1 MGFGN
6 LEMTVVYLENTK
18 LAMTVVYLENTKKE
32 AKGKQLSLTRQK
44 KQNRM
49 NRAPL
54 KLNSD
59 LLINF
64 VKANKGYWRQGCFLN
79 LERCLFVLKI

>member
-6 LEMTVVYLENTK
+6 L
-18 LAMTVVYLENTKKE
+18 AITVVYLENTKKE
-32 AKGKQLSLTRQK
+32 VKGKQLSLTRQK
-44 KQNRM
+44 KQNRI
-49 NRAPL
+49 NLAPL

-64 VKANKGYWRQGCFLN
+64 VKANKEYWR
-79 LERCLFVLKI
+79 

>member
-6 LEMTVVYLENTK
+6 LAMSVVYPED
-18 LAMTVVYLENTKKE
+18 TKKE
-32 AKGKQLSLTRQK
+32 AEGKQLSLTRQK

-59 LLINF
+59 LLINLL
-64 VKANKGYWRQGCFLN
+64 KRIKGIGDKR
-79 LERCLFVLKI
+79 VS

>member
-6 LEMTVVYLENTK
+6 P
-18 LAMTVVYLENTKKE
+18 AMTGVYLENTKKE
-32 AKGKQLSLTRQK
+32 VKGKQLSLTRQE
-44 KQNRM
+44 KQNRI

-79 LERCLFVLKI
+79 LERCLFVLQI

>member
-6 LEMTVVYLENTK
+6 L
-18 LAMTVVYLENTKKE
+18 AMTGVYLENTKKE
-32 AKGKQLSLTRQK
+32 AGGKQLSLTRQK

-49 NRAPL
+49 TRAPL
-54 KLNSD
+54 KLNLY

>member
-6 LEMTVVYLENTK
+6 LAMLGVYLEN
-18 LAMTVVYLENTKKE
+18 NKKE

-54 KLNSD
+54 KLNPD

-64 VKANKGYWRQGCFLN
+64 VKANKGYWRRGCFLN
-79 LERCLFVLKI
+79 LEDACLF

>member
-6 LEMTVVYLENTK
+6 
-18 LAMTVVYLENTKKE
+18 LAMTVVYFENTKKE

-54 KLNSD
+54 KLKPD

-64 VKANKGYWRQGCFLN
+64 VKANKAYWRQGCFLN
-79 LERCLFVLKI
+79 LEDACLF

>member
-1 MGFGN
+1 MGFRN
-6 LEMTVVYLENTK
+6 
-18 LAMTVVYLENTKKE
+18 LAMTVAYLENTKKE

-49 NRAPL
+49 NRALL

-59 LLINF
+59 LLTNF

-79 LERCLFVLKI
+79 LERCSFVLKI

>member
-1 MGFGN
+1 
-6 LEMTVVYLENTK
+6 MTG
-18 LAMTVVYLENTKKE
+18 VYLENTKKE
-32 AKGKQLSLTRQK
+32 VKGKQLSLTRQK

-49 NRAPL
+49 NRAPR

-64 VKANKGYWRQGCFLN
+64 FKANKGYWRQGCFLN

>member
-6 LEMTVVYLENTK
+6 LAMSVVYPED
-18 LAMTVVYLENTKKE
+18 TKKE
-32 AKGKQLSLTRQK
+32 AEGKQLSLTRQK

-59 LLINF
+59 LLINLS
-64 VKANKGYWRQGCFLN
+64 KRIKGIGDKR
-79 LERCLFVLKI
+79 VS

>member
-6 LEMTVVYLENTK
+6 LTITVVYP
-18 LAMTVVYLENTKKE
+18 ENTKKE

-49 NRAPL
+49 NRSPL

-64 VKANKGYWRQGCFLN
+64 CQS
-79 LERCLFVLKI
+79 E

>member
-6 LEMTVVYLENTK
+6 L
-18 LAMTVVYLENTKKE
+18 AITVVYLENTKKE
-32 AKGKQLSLTRQK
+32 VKGKQLSLTRQE
-44 KQNRM
+44 KQNRI

-59 LLINF
+59 LLIF
-64 VKANKGYWRQGCFLN
+64 VKANKVYWRQGCFSN
-79 LERCLFVLKI
+79 LEQCLFVLF